1 MKEFFYVCIMHS
13 IGNMQFYI
21 DISCSSMHFISFF
34 NHDNPYWSDIG
45 KAKFDQSLAC
55 NSFKTTVKTASVAD

>member
-1 MKEFFYVCIMHS
+1 MKEFLCLYYAHNWQHAAFTSTFLAVACIS
-13 IGNMQFYI
+13 FR
-21 DISCSSMHFISFF
+21 FF

-55 NSFKTTVKTASVAD
+55 NSFKTMVTTASVAD